1 MSRQRNLNISFRER
15 DMILLNELKRRS
27 AMDYVSTSGITI
39 DLIKKGILYDEE
51 KKSGRAETIIS
62 VLKTGG
68 VGGRV
73 RDGYSKHVPNE

>member
-1 MSRQRNLNISFRER
+1 
-15 DMILLNELKRRS
+15 MILLNELKRRS

-62 VLKTGG
+62 V
-68 VGGRV
+68 
-73 RDGYSKHVPNE
+73 